1 MVQSGL
7 RLGLP
12 DKWKGGRDRT
22 HDPLTSGIGNRELT
36 RFVNLK
42 NTDSTRQLVPTARV
56 FIFKVAKRAPTICA
70 SRKGGTSVG
79 RSPLK
84 VGSLLSLRRC
94 ALRLHIRAQAEV
106 FP

>member
-1 MVQSGL
+1 MKEFG
-7 RLGLP
+7 R
-12 DKWKGGRDRT
+12 GGGDRT
-22 HDPLTSGIGNRELT
+22 HDALTSGIGNRELT

-70 SRKGGTSVG
+70 ARKGGTSGG
-79 RSPLK
+79 RIPVK
-84 VGSLLSLRRC
+84 VGSLWSLRVWG
-94 ALRLHIRAQAEV
+94 LRLEISGQAEF